1 MGRIIG
7 LTGGIASGKSM
18 ASAFFRAKGLVV
30 VDADQIAR
38 TLTQA
43 HAEGSVAVAQHF
55 GPAYLDQEGAM
66 DRRAMRELVFQN
78 PQARE
83 QLEAILHP
91 LILHDAQAQLT
102 QALTHHPLVIFDC
115 PLLCSHAYFRDLVD
129 TVLVIDASDETR
141 IARLAERNR
150 FSRQESQRIMTAQLP
165 RTSLLRMAHIVVIN
179 EGKPLD
185 FEASL
190 TQLYTSWGL

>member
-7 LTGGIASGKSM
+7 LTGGIASGKST

-30 VDADQIAR
+30 VDADHIAR

-43 HAEGSVAVAQHF
+43 HAEGSLAVAQHF
-55 GPAYLDQEGAM
+55 GLAYLDQEGAM
-66 DRRAMRELVFQN
+66 DRRAMRELVFRDRE
-78 PQARE
+78 ARE

-91 LILHDAQAQLT
+91 LILRDAQTQLS
-102 QALTHHPLVIFDC
+102 QALTHYPLVIFDC

-129 TVLVIDASDETR
+129 TVLLIDETR
-141 IARLAERNR
+141 IARLAKRNG
-150 FSRQESQRIMTAQLP
+150 FSRQESQRIMAAQLP
-165 RTSLLRMAHIVVIN
+165 RTSLLRMAQIVVIN